1 MRFFTSDW
9 HIGHENIIKF
19 CDRPFASV
27 KDMNQSILN
36 TMNRAVGPEDE
47 LWILGDLAMG
57 DWDASMN
64 SMKQLVAGKIF
75 LVPGNHDKCHPMH
88 KKAEQYRNRYVS
100 VGMEIT
106 APHVK
111 THLAGQS
118 VWVSHFPYVGDSGYV
133 DRFVDWRLKDTGS
146 WLVCGHVHEKWRQA
160 GRQINVGVDA
170 WGGNPVSEDTIKQ
183 MIKLGPADINVMEW
197 KK

>member
-36 TMNRAVGPEDE
+36 TMNRAAGPEDE

-57 DWDASMN
+57 NWDYSM
-64 SMKQLVAGKIF
+64 SLVKQLIAGRIV

-88 KKAEQYRNRYVS
+88 KKSEQYKERYASARMEVAPTHVS
-100 VGMEIT
+100 LYMES
-106 APHVK
+106 
-111 THLAGQS
+111 HL
-118 VWVSHFPYVGDSGYV
+118 VEVSHFPYGGDSGHV
-133 DRFVDWRLKDTGS
+133 DRFVDWRLKDEGS
-146 WLVCGHVHEKWRQA
+146 WLVCGHVHEKWRQM

-183 MIKLGPADINVMEW
+183 MIKLGPANINVMEW